1 MTGKKKLFLLVICL
15 AVVGIVIGFFVNHQ
29 LKENRLI
36 YTSHTFGVFYVEEKD
51 FYIEPGDYMEMW
63 VIGYNDAEE
72 DLESREEFKVYIKDA
87 NVYNFIEI
95 DQSYFLNIS
104 SLSEPGQERYYLNQ
118 IQTGNGEQLRGEGK

>member
-63 VIGYNDAEE
+63 VIGYNDAE
-72 DLESREEFKVYIKDA
+72 
-87 NVYNFIEI
+87 
-95 DQSYFLNIS
+95 
-104 SLSEPGQERYYLNQ
+104 
-118 IQTGNGEQLRGEGK
+118 